1 MLFCLNA
8 KEAKALHFVFVSSF
22 RFQVCGTKS
31 REVLHKLSRRFF
43 EVDCVEGVARR
54 RFAFL
59 IEIQMKYYFLEVI
72 VPLRGL

>member
-31 REVLHKLSRRFF
+31 REVLHRVFLKWFVLREVHRDWHVDETDSLMRSADDGGFF
-43 EVDCVEGVARR
+43 
-54 RFAFL
+54 
-59 IEIQMKYYFLEVI
+59 
-72 VPLRGL
+72 